1 MPFINRINPKN
12 FFTKEEISVLFFIVL
27 FTSIGIAFKTYRT
40 FLQNNIDE
48 IQFEKTDID
57 SILVA
62 VFSDEKV
69 EKSEIISKKKE
80 EVPLQK
86 KSIDLNKASVEE
98 LKKLPGIGDK
108 TAQKIVEYRKKYGRF
123 NKIEDVMKVERIGQ
137 NLFEKIKEYITI
149 NK

>member
-1 MPFINRINPKN
+1 MSFIDKINPKN
-12 FFTKEEISVLFFIVL
+12 FFTKEEISILLFIVL
-27 FTSIGIAFKTYRT
+27 FTSIGIIFKTYRI
-40 FLQNNIDE
+40 FFQKSIDE

-62 VFSDEKV
+62 VFIDEKID
-69 EKSEIISKKKE
+69 KNEIISTKKE
-80 EVPLQK
+80 ETPLQK

-98 LKKLPGIGDK
+98 LKKLPGIGKK
-108 TAQKIVEYRKKYGRF
+108 TAQKIVEYRRKYGGF
-123 NKIEDVMKVERIGQ
+123 NKIEDIMKVERIGQ